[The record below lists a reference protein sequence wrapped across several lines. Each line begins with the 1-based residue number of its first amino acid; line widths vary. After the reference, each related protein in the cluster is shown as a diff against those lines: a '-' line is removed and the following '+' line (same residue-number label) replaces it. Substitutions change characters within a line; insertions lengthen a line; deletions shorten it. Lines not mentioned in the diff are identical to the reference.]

1 VFLMESDVRLL
12 MSSDVR
18 SNLLVISVV
27 RYEVIYSSYKCKLI
41 LGKVYEV
48 YVDNLISLLFGIL
61 VIMGIW

>member
-1 VFLMESDVRLL
+1 MFLMESDVRLL